1 MNEKDDIGRALKPA
15 TMVAAAVVV
24 SLAIYLALV
33 EILKATLKPFR
44 GFAAIGDMQPV
55 RYAAYGAGAA
65 VVLLILLLRPRLY
78 RRRAGEDTGTA
89 LTRLQR
95 ASVLT
100 IVLGEIPATL
110 GLVLFLIGGFARDFY
125 SLLFVS
131 IILLFIHFPR
141 RGAWEES
148 LKG

>member
-1 MNEKDDIGRALKPA
+1 MNPEDEVGRALKPA
-15 TMVAAAVVV
+15 KMVAAAVVG

-33 EILKATLKPFR
+33 EILKTTLRPFR
-44 GFAAIGDMQPV
+44 GFATVGNMQPV

-78 RRRAGEDTGTA
+78 RRRAGEDAGTA

-100 IVLGEIPATL
+100 MVLGEVPAML
-110 GLVLFLIGGFARDFY
+110 GLVLFLVGGFARDFY

-131 IILLFIHFPR
+131 IVLIFIHFPR